1 MAEQDNLLGPAVGGP
16 IDLPGI
22 QPIDSTLSGK
32 RRPKVSEMTFEN
44 RGGYGALPSGFEK
57 VGVDAY
63 QAGYFNPYYQ
73 TLDASGV
80 DVDVIDDPD
89 KEEEEVVDI
98 TALTQPRDEDDVPF
112 LPGSNMGPRQYS
124 LTGGVRDK
132 PFSFEVA
139 NLGGSYFAQIDGKP
153 DMSGNYFR
161 TVRDSLAGS
170 FDLRTPGQAP
180 TVPDPL
186 DPSKTVAT
194 GLPPAL
200 ATGLPQPLGA
210 LAAIGGGIAA
220 SRQKADVAFI
230 TANGGVGNGGFAGKI
245 NGFNITRRPG
255 SSGYTGQTSG
265 LDIRQLQNLEL
276 ISQGFIPG
284 AWQKETKNDDGSFS
298 RNFGDKDI
306 ISMEHWKNGGIG
318 MDIRGNWVNAYG
330 QRGSYRNQKKQD
342 YFNAIDS
349 QLGVNYGADWYN
361 SKLDE
366 YRKSSNIRR
375 GLFGTKVVGQTF
387 QQFIRGEVKSKQAL
401 DKARRAAERTA
412 AAQERQRNYERIAA
426 EQERQRLQE
435 IADRRSSYS
444 DENRYDDSDESG
456 PSLSSTPS
464 GGGRDDSG
472 REYGTE
478 SAFDNVSDTEG
489 LDPDDYASG
498 GRVGLAAGGMPSE
511 EPMGFVERPP
521 SQVSEAAT
529 VADDKPMSVKKGT
542 FVINAPAV
550 EKMGEAD
557 VAKMLREAYA
567 IAGDRG
573 FDVPSDEE
581 VDIAVSR
588 GEVVIPPRIAKII
601 GYDRL
606 EKINNRGKKEVDE
619 RIEENGQPRA
629 LAASGGFIGKAA
641 GGLPSEPGPEREF
654 VTSPAAKAALP
665 QELPEPLPEERKA
678 SDRAADAELIEY
690 AKSIDVPNIV
700 GLKPEELAVLIMK
713 GEGTYDL
720 KNPYIFTEKVITPAA
735 AKRGSKPSSAF
746 GPFQITYTTIENL
759 EEKGFFK
766 GAPPS
771 FQAYLTSLVRDGK
784 EKVNRE
790 YGNPTEFSKK
800 IPEFGARGKGM
811 IPREIH
817 EKFMPVL
824 NKIYLTSL
832 IDEEARVQK
841 KHGLTGIEA
850 IMKAHHSPN
859 ESLKFGEWQ
868 KFSKRYK
875 KGFSI
880 IREGSYFEEVGG
892 KGLATPPVKAKPPKL
907 SAEEGFMAPEKT
919 REVTEEAKSR
929 GIVQIPEEF
938 EMKSPTELDMPVPN
952 MTIPR
957 SPTIMRQ
964 TTPDRRQ
971 MSRGGNTQP
980 RRIMMNGVQMILR

>member
-1 MAEQDNLLGPAVGGP
+1 MAEQDNLLGPGVIGP
-16 IDLPGI
+16 GDFPGI
-22 QPIDSTLSGK
+22 QPIDSTSSGK

-89 KEEEEVVDI
+89 KEEEEEVVDI

-112 LPGSNMGPRQYS
+112 LPGSNLGPRQYS

-132 PFSFEVA
+132 PFSFETA
-139 NLGGSYFAQIDGKP
+139 NLGGQMYSYFAGIDGKP
-153 DMSGNYFR
+153 DMSGNYFG

-230 TANGGVGNGGFAGKI
+230 VANGGMNNGGFAGKI

-284 AWQKETKNDDGSFS
+284 AWQKETKDDDGSFS

-306 ISMEHWKNGGIG
+306 ISTEHWKNGGIG

-349 QLGVNYGADWYN
+349 KLGVNYGADWYN

-366 YRKSSNIRR
+366 YRNSSNVRR

-401 DKARRAAERTA
+401 DKAIRDAERTA
-412 AAQERQRNYERIAA
+412 AAQAAAAAAEAARQRE
-426 EQERQRLQE
+426 EQAQADMRQRQE
-435 IADRRSSYS
+435 EAGAAADAAARDR
-444 DENRYDDSDESG
+444 DEEGG
-456 PSLSSTPS
+456 PSGNEYGFDSGQSFGVGSS
-464 GGGRDDSG
+464 GGFSG
-472 REYGTE
+472 ALAT
-478 SAFDNVSDTEG
+478 
-489 LDPDDYASG
+489 G

-720 KNPYIFTEKVITPAA
+720 KNPYIFTEKVITPAEH
-735 AKRGSKPSSAF
+735 AKGKKASSAF

-766 GAPPS
+766 GAPSS
-771 FQAYLTSLVRDGK
+771 FRTYLASLVRDGK

-832 IDEEARVQK
+832 IDEEARVQQ

-859 ESLKFGEWQ
+859 ESLKFKEWQ
-868 KFSKRYK
+868 TFSKRYK

-938 EMKSPTELDMPVPN
+938 GMKSPTELDMPVPD
-952 MTIPR
+952 MPTPR